1 MPTTATKPKTT
12 APLTAPA
19 LTPRSAL
26 TLADVLPDL
35 VVPFPTN
42 QVEVKPGATN
52 KEKTRALALVYL
64 KVQAIEQRLDDLV
77 GPEHW
82 SNQLVAWGDN
92 GVIAALTIL
101 GITKYASGEGEV
113 GDANCKTSAEAQA
126 FKRAF
131 TRFGCRYAY
140 TGFPKNAWFD
150 YAAERKSFAN
160 PYAVLIDLYRAAGLH
175 DYVAEETEELAR
187 ETARRLARRSER
199 AADHDEAR
207 PIASSGAGRA
217 DVAHA
222 DRIRAAVR
230 ASGAD
235 AAHRGSP
242 RLATGAARP
251 ISARQLDVLAERD
264 QLANAHEQ
272 FGVERLEDLNFEQAS
287 ALITALPPRRKATA
301 AH

>member
-1 MPTTATKPKTT
+1 MPTLTT
-12 APLTAPA
+12 STRAM
-19 LTPRSAL
+19 L
-26 TLADVLPDL
+26 TLADVLHDL

-82 SNQLVAWGDN
+82 SNQLVAWSEN

-101 GITKYASGEGEV
+101 GVTKYACGEGEV

-140 TGFPKNAWFD
+140 THFPKNAWFD

-160 PYAVLIDLYRAAGLH
+160 PYAVLIDLYEAAGLH
-175 DYVAEETEELAR
+175 DYVAEETETLAR
-187 ETARRLARRSER
+187 ETARRLARSSER
-199 AADHDEAR
+199 AVDHADAR
-207 PIASSGAGRA
+207 PTAPSGAGR
-217 DVAHA
+217 A

-230 ASGAD
+230 ASAAD
-235 AAHRGSP
+235 TSHRDFP
-242 RLATGAARP
+242 HPATGAARL
-251 ISARQLDVLAERD
+251 ISARQLEVLAERD
-264 QLANAHEQ
+264 QLANAHAQ
-272 FGVERLEDLNFEQAS
+272 FGVERLEDLTFDQAS
-287 ALITALPPRRKATA
+287 ALITALPPRRKAA
-301 AH
+301 AAR

>member
-1 MPTTATKPKTT
+1 
-12 APLTAPA
+12 
-19 LTPRSAL
+19 
-26 TLADVLPDL
+26 VLPDL

-150 YAAERKSFAN
+150 YAAERKTFAN

-175 DYVAEETEELAR
+175 DYIAEETEELAR
-187 ETARRLARRSER
+187 ETARRFARSSER
-199 AADHDEAR
+199 AVDHADTR
-207 PIASSGAGRA
+207 PTASSGAGRA
-217 DVAHA
+217 AVAHT
-222 DRIRAAVR
+222 DRVRAAVR
-230 ASGAD
+230 ASAAD
-235 AAHRGSP
+235 ASHRDSSRP
-242 RLATGAARP
+242 ATGGAARP
-251 ISARQLDVLAERD
+251 ISARQLEVLVERE

-272 FGVERLEDLNFEQAS
+272 FGVERLEDLTFEQAS
-287 ALITALPPRRKATA
+287 ALITALPPRRKPA
-301 AH
+301 AAR